1 MQNDH
6 RQINTS
12 RPGIQIAIWLLFT
25 AVIVS
30 IILLAWVPPVSRD
43 ALTHH
48 LAVPKLYLQQGSI
61 HEIPGVTFSYYPMNV
76 DLLYMIPLYFGNDII
91 PKFIHFVFALATAWL
106 IFSYLRKRLDPVWAA
121 GGALF
126 FLSVPI
132 IVKLSITVYVDLG
145 LVFFSTA
152 ALMGLFKWIEN
163 RFKLKYLIISAICCG
178 LALGTKY
185 NALIVL
191 FLLTVFVPLLYIL
204 QTKNEADGVNT
215 ASSPGPQN
223 QQLRAVGAGVVFCL
237 IALAI
242 FSPWM
247 IRNYIWQNNPVYP
260 LYHNFFKPQTIAE
273 PAAVDGAGQ
282 GADNLKP
289 AGNKKASSGWGPF
302 AIRKIIHGEEGW
314 EIALIPIRIFFQ
326 GRDDD
331 PRYFDGKLNPFLFLL
346 PFFAFFHGRKNPRLL
361 RIEKKFLLA
370 YSILFILYAYLKTD
384 MRIRYI
390 APVIPPLVILS
401 TFGLYRIHKLIAPKA
416 VRGSRQAAQAV
427 VLALIAGILIF
438 NASYIIQQFKIVD
451 PFSYISGR
459 IDRDAYIT
467 RYRPEYTVIQYANS
481 HLGADAKLLVLFMG
495 NRRYYS
501 DREMLFGHRLFLN
514 TVKKADSAKAL
525 LKVLQQRGLTH
536 LLIRYDLFNRWSDK
550 QFNDREKMIL
560 RTFFDVDVKALVS
573 ENGYGLF
580 ELADSH

>member
-1 MQNDH
+1 
-6 RQINTS
+6 
-12 RPGIQIAIWLLFT
+12 
-25 AVIVS
+25 
-30 IILLAWVPPVSRD
+30 
-43 ALTHH
+43 
-48 LAVPKLYLQQGSI
+48 
-61 HEIPGVTFSYYPMNV
+61 
-76 DLLYMIPLYFGNDII
+76 
-91 PKFIHFVFALATAWL
+91 
-106 IFSYLRKRLDPVWAA
+106 
-121 GGALF
+121 
-126 FLSVPI
+126 
-132 IVKLSITVYVDLG
+132 
-145 LVFFSTA
+145 
-152 ALMGLFKWIEN
+152 
-163 RFKLKYLIISAICCG
+163 
-178 LALGTKY
+178 
-185 NALIVL
+185 
-191 FLLTVFVPLLYIL
+191 
-204 QTKNEADGVNT
+204 
-215 ASSPGPQN
+215 
-223 QQLRAVGAGVVFCL
+223 
-237 IALAI
+237 
-242 FSPWM
+242 
-247 IRNYIWQNNPVYP
+247 
-260 LYHNFFKPQTIAE
+260 
-273 PAAVDGAGQ
+273 
-282 GADNLKP
+282 
-289 AGNKKASSGWGPF
+289 
-302 AIRKIIHGEEGW
+302 
-314 EIALIPIRIFFQ
+314 
-326 GRDDD
+326 
-331 PRYFDGKLNPFLFLL
+331 

-361 RIEKKFLLA
+361 RIEKKFLIA

-390 APVIPPLVILS
+390 APVIPPRVILS
-401 TFGLYRIHKLIAPKA
+401 TFGLYRIHKLIAPKV